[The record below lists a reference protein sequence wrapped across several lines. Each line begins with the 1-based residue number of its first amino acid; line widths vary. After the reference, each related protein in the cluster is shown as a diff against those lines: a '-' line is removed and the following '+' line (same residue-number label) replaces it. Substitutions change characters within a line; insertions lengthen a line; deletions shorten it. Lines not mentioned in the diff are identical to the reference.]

1 MIKYFRTRDILA
13 NQQTIVNQIVQ
24 NQQQQLE
31 WTETVIAQLETL
43 KNLHTILIQ
52 KVSTLSV
59 QLEDAVSQI
68 LSHDQGCQ
76 DVQDVQTLG
85 SSKSH
90 FNNISIHAKPINSAQ

>member
-1 MIKYFRTRDILA
+1 MERNSYHS
-13 NQQTIVNQIVQ
+13 
-24 NQQQQLE
+24 
-31 WTETVIAQLETL
+31 TL

-76 DVQDVQTLG
+76 DVQTLG

-90 FNNISIHAKPINSAQ
+90 INNISIHAKPINSSQ